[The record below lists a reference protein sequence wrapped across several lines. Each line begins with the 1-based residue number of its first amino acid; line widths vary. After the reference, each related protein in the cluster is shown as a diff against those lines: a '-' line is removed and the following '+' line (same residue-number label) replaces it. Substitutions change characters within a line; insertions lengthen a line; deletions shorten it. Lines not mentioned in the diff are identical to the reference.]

1 MYGMYGILYML
12 TYQKAGLLYLVSP
25 YTLAPCCFITA
36 QHKFKRTHTCMQFV
50 RFSSTLWSCCH
61 NYAAMMK
68 INIKSYKNINLK
80 FALFVLRLSRKAFKI
95 AINVVSDEEK
105 NEQSEAKRKMEIGK
119 RKKTQK
125 RRTICAMQIRLNCD
139 YTGSMCIRIA
149 YVQGAILQKYLLYM
163 YVYAKFLHSTMS

>member
-1 MYGMYGILYML
+1 
-12 TYQKAGLLYLVSP
+12 
-25 YTLAPCCFITA
+25 
-36 QHKFKRTHTCMQFV
+36 
-50 RFSSTLWSCCH
+50 
-61 NYAAMMK
+61 MMK
-68 INIKSYKNINLK
+68 ININSYKNINLK

-149 YVQGAILQKYLLYM
+149 YVQGAILQEPKALRGMRKYRNTYYICMYM
-163 YVYAKFLHSTMS
+163 RNFYTPE